1 MNAEHEIT
9 EGPVTLNENG
19 LEMSFRAL
27 DASGH
32 DAPWRVEGAARAR
45 LCAQGVN
52 RRLR

>member
-32 DAPWRVEGAARAR
+32 DAPWPWKELLALDYVRKA
-45 LCAQGVN
+45 
-52 RRLR
+52 